1 MPKVPAT
8 VAARIAAAR
17 AAERRSPELAAR
29 LVLPVFRSTR
39 PMRRVSPHERGI
51 HETARRFAFTAGGRP
66 LVGYEWGH
74 GADVVVL
81 VHGWRG
87 RASQFA
93 PIVRELRAEGFRL
106 VAFDAPAH
114 GDSAGRRAD
123 IRDWIA
129 AIEALQQRYG
139 RFRSIVGHSLG
150 ASATL
155 AAVHEGVSTDGVV
168 AIASVADARYTTDA
182 FSSAL
187 GLGPATAAALGS
199 AFARQVMPEVDEA
212 VAWRRFDRAADP
224 LPVGVPL
231 LLVHDTADREVAASE
246 SERLLASHGD
256 RARYVPVSGSGHSRV
271 LGHDTT
277 LDAVTAFAATGLEGV
292 DALGVA
298 REASV
303 V

>member
-1 MPKVPAT
+1 MPKVPAA

-17 AAERRSPELAAR
+17 AVEQRSPALAAG

-39 PMRRVSPHERGI
+39 PARTVSPHERGI
-51 HETARRFAFTAGGRP
+51 HEAARRFAFSAGGRR
-66 LVGYEWGH
+66 LAGYEWGH
-74 GADVVVL
+74 GPDVVLL

-93 PIVRELRAEGFRL
+93 PIVRELRAEGLRL

-114 GDSAGRRAD
+114 GDSAGRRTD
-123 IRDWIA
+123 IRDWVA
-129 AIEALQQRYG
+129 AIEALQQRLG
-139 RFRSIVGHSLG
+139 RFRSVIGHSLG
-150 ASATL
+150 ASASL
-155 AAVHEGVSTDGVV
+155 AAVHEGVATDGVV

-182 FSSAL
+182 FSAAL
-187 GLGPATAAALGS
+187 GLGDRTAAALGS

-212 VAWRRFDRAADP
+212 AAWRRFDRVAEP
-224 LPVGVPL
+224 LPAGVPL
-231 LLVHDTADREVAASE
+231 LLVHDTADREVAATE
-246 SERLLASHGD
+246 SERLLAAHGEH
-256 RARYVPVSGSGHSRV
+256 ARYVPVSGSGHSRV
-271 LGHDTT
+271 LGHDTV
-277 LDAVTAFAATGLEGV
+277 LDAVAAFTAAGLAGV